1 MTVSRADWDSNVPWK
16 RLEVGFPL
24 QHERGEIA
32 RIVAH
37 RRGTFGWQYGDWV
50 SKRPFGRQFHKGV
63 DLVGW
68 IDPKGKEHSLKG
80 TLCLAAFDGLVDYIG
95 DDEDE
100 QPSVVLRHSS
110 IGEMRY
116 RISFF
121 GDLSELFVKKA
132 GQRVKRGQPIGRPGR
147 APNGRHFTHFS
158 IGYRPVEGVLRK
170 DDYFV
175 DPFSLIPGA
184 KSAIR

>member
-1 MTVSRADWDSNVPWK
+1 MTVSRADWDSSVPWR

-24 QHERGEIA
+24 QHARGEIA

-50 SKRPFGRQFHKGV
+50 SKRPFGRQFRQVV
-63 DLVGW
+63 DRVGLMN
-68 IDPKGKEHSLKG
+68 PKRKENPLKD

-100 QPSVVLRHSS
+100 QPSVGLRHSS
-110 IGEMRY
+110 IGKMRY

-121 GDLSELFVKKA
+121 GDLSELFVKKP

-170 DDYFV
+170 EDYFV

-184 KSAIR
+184 KSAIP